1 MKIKVYGRCLWLVLL
16 LGFTINVPANAGEP
30 TDVVKSAWDRLVQV
44 LKDPTL
50 SPKDKQKERVAR
62 LKEIIDPAID
72 YAETAKRVLGPHWQR
87 RTPEEQQEF
96 VKIFHDFVERIYTG
110 QINQYEGE
118 KIVFGRESVDQ
129 DFAQVDSKIVDAK
142 GEASSLVFRLHRTDG
157 KWKVY
162 DAVVEDISMI
172 SNYRSQF
179 DRVISS
185 SSYEGLVKKL
195 KEKIG

>member
-1 MKIKVYGRCLWLVLL
+1 MKIKVFGCLCLVLL
-16 LGFTINVPANAGEP
+16 FAFTLNVPANAGEP
-30 TDVVKSAWDRLVQV
+30 TEVVKSAWDRLVQV

-129 DFAQVDSKIVDAK
+129 DFAQVDSKILDAK
-142 GEASSLVFRLHRTDG
+142 GEASSLIFRLHRTDG

>member
-16 LGFTINVPANAGEP
+16 FGFTFNVPVNAGEP
-30 TDVVKSAWDRLVQV
+30 TEVVKSAWDRLIQV
-44 LKDPTL
+44 LKDSTL
-50 SPKDKQKERVAR
+50 SPKDKKKEQVAR

-87 RTPEEQQEF
+87 RTPAEQEEF
-96 VKIFHDFVERIYTG
+96 VKLFHDFVEKIYAS
-110 QINQYEGE
+110 QIDQYDGE
-118 KIVFGRESVDQ
+118 RIVFGRELVDQ
-129 DFAQVDSKIVDAK
+129 DFAQVESKIVDAK

-162 DAVVEDISMI
+162 DAVVEDISMT

>member
-16 LGFTINVPANAGEP
+16 FAFTLNVPANAGEP
-30 TDVVKSAWDRLVQV
+30 TEVVKSAWDRLVQV

-129 DFAQVDSKIVDAK
+129 DFAQVDSKILDAK
-142 GEASSLVFRLHRTDG
+142 GEASSLIFRLHRTDG

>member
-1 MKIKVYGRCLWLVLL
+1 MKIKVYRTGLWLLFL
-16 LGFTINVPANAGEP
+16 CCLTLSAPANAGEP
-30 TDVVKSAWDRLVQV
+30 TDVIKSAWDRLVQI
-44 LKDPTL
+44 LKDPAL
-50 SPKDKQKERVAR
+50 SAKDRQKERVAR

-96 VKIFHDFVERIYTG
+96 IKIFHDFVEKIYSG
-110 QINQYEGE
+110 QINQYDNE

-129 DFAQVDSKIVDAK
+129 DFARVESKNIDAT
-142 GEASSLVFRLHRTDG
+142 GEASSLIFRLHRTDG

-185 SSYEGLVKKL
+185 SSYQGLVKKL
-195 KEKIG
+195 REKIG

>member
-16 LGFTINVPANAGEP
+16 FGLALNVPVNAGEP
-30 TDVVKSAWDRLVQV
+30 TEVVKSAWDRLIQV
-44 LKDPTL
+44 LKDSTL
-50 SPKDKQKERVAR
+50 WPKDKKKERVAR

-87 RTPEEQQEF
+87 RTPAEQEEF
-96 VKIFHDFVERIYTG
+96 VKLFHDFVEKIYSS
-110 QINQYEGE
+110 QIDQYDGE
-118 KIVFGRESVDQ
+118 RIVFGRESVDQ
-129 DFAQVDSKIVDAK
+129 DFAQVESKIVDAK

-172 SNYRSQF
+172 GNYRSQF

-185 SSYEGLVKKL
+185 SSYEGLMKKL

>member
-16 LGFTINVPANAGEP
+16 LGFTIKVPANAGEP
-30 TDVVKSAWDRLVQV
+30 TEVIKSAWDRLVQV

-96 VKIFHDFVERIYTG
+96 VTIFHDFVERIYTG

-129 DFAQVDSKIVDAK
+129 DFAQVESKIVDAK
-142 GEASSLVFRLHRTDG
+142 GEGSSLVFRLHRTDG
-157 KWKVY
+157 KWRVY